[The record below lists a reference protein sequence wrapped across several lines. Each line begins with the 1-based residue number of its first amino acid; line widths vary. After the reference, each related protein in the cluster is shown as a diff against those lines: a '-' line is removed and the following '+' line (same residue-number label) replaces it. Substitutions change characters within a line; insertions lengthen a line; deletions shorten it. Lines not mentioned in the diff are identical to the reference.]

1 MGGGPY
7 YVPQL
12 RDYGG
17 FSPDA
22 GRGGGVGKGLR
33 ISPRI
38 RGIPHVREIWN
49 FAPHSRENSE
59 FGIRKLESGPP
70 SSRGCGTTKGALKGR
85 GARRGRRRRVGTI
98 SNDVPTGHE

>member
-33 ISPRI
+33 ISDFGFWI
-38 RGIPHVREIWN
+38 FDWGIKP
-49 FAPHSRENSE
+49 
-59 FGIRKLESGPP
+59 
-70 SSRGCGTTKGALKGR
+70 
-85 GARRGRRRRVGTI
+85 RRRSG
-98 SNDVPTGHE
+98 

>member
-33 ISPRI
+33 FEQM
-38 RGIPHVREIWN
+38 G
-49 FAPHSRENSE
+49 
-59 FGIRKLESGPP
+59 LSGF
-70 SSRGCGTTKGALKGR
+70 
-85 GARRGRRRRVGTI
+85 RVGTGQGFQ
-98 SNDVPTGHE
+98 TG